1 MIKEENT
8 FTENLIDFQPKP
20 IKNDFTD
27 FLGDLYKLQT
37 TNLFEKTKAVTTTTN
52 SNTETTPSAVNALNF
67 NSTVDLRYA
76 PTVRVLPTGP
86 INLRPEVNKQ
96 LTSCYTGSTGNNNG
110 HQIQIGASTGA
121 MPKSQSWTA
130 NLNRNQAELRSS
142 LPKSATTR

>member
-37 TNLFEKTKAVTTTTN
+37 TNLFEKTKAVTTTTD
-52 SNTETTPSAVNALNF
+52 SNTETRPSAVNALNF

-86 INLRPEVNKQ
+86 INLRPEVSKQ
-96 LTSCYTGSTGNNNG
+96 LTSCYTGNNNG